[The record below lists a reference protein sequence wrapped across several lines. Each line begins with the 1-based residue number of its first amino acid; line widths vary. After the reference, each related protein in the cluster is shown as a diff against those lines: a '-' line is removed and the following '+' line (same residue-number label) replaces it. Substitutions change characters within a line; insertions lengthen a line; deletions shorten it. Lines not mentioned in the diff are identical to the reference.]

1 MSPTS
6 LLQQQIQ
13 TAKIKTA
20 MVSSGITH
28 LLAGYA
34 SKNPSAPTKFMAL
47 PSHDEMEIRPD
58 DFDWVSHVG
67 CF

>member
-1 MSPTS
+1 
-6 LLQQQIQ
+6 
-13 TAKIKTA
+13 

-58 DFDWVSHVG
+58 DFDWVSDVG